1 MDKFLALLFF
11 AVLCIILVCVVVYSL
26 GNNDDENITPDKFDS
41 YTESLEEMISC
52 NNGNDNG
59 TIEYLKMLK
68 SPDEIDET
76 KFNFDNLTELD
87 ANILLPFNAYVPEL
101 NSHITNLPAF
111 KVLRNEIPQ
120 LNETTKWNWFYLNE
134 SKPVETISLRIASS
148 IMYPNLKIPKNPF
161 VNIVPKDL
169 NSTTPSL
176 VQINC
181 FQVSDFDYKF
191 SMQDLSNTLPNVG
204 LTFMIPFVDDSPVI
218 PVCEISITNFNY
230 DDSTNSVWFTQL
242 VNAKANVD
250 GNDLEYKQVLNC
262 VIVENNI
269 YITVAWNTNKMYN
282 TIILGSTTE
291 QDIISYKVYFPS
303 DGSKQFYLDYKS
315 EENPELTTNNE
326 YIDERTQVWVKSPYE
341 LENSKVYNASF
352 AYGLNN
358 VPSAW
363 YSEIDAKN
371 GSSTITVGTVKYVFV
386 FKPLTRENK
395 LFK

>member
-134 SKPVETISLRIASS
+134 SKPV
-148 IMYPNLKIPKNPF
+148 
-161 VNIVPKDL
+161 
-169 NSTTPSL
+169 
-176 VQINC
+176 
-181 FQVSDFDYKF
+181 
-191 SMQDLSNTLPNVG
+191 
-204 LTFMIPFVDDSPVI
+204 
-218 PVCEISITNFNY
+218 
-230 DDSTNSVWFTQL
+230 
-242 VNAKANVD
+242 
-250 GNDLEYKQVLNC
+250 
-262 VIVENNI
+262 
-269 YITVAWNTNKMYN
+269 
-282 TIILGSTTE
+282 
-291 QDIISYKVYFPS
+291 
-303 DGSKQFYLDYKS
+303 
-315 EENPELTTNNE
+315 
-326 YIDERTQVWVKSPYE
+326 
-341 LENSKVYNASF
+341 
-352 AYGLNN
+352 
-358 VPSAW
+358 
-363 YSEIDAKN
+363 
-371 GSSTITVGTVKYVFV
+371 
-386 FKPLTRENK
+386 
-395 LFK
+395 